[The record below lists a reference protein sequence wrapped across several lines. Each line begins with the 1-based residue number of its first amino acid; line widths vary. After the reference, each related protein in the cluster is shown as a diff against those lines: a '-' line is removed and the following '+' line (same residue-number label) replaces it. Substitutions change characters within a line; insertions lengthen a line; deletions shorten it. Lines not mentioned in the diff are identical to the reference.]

1 MAIAEY
7 LDKTYPETPQVIP
20 HNTAALQTAF
30 VDGFRNNFSAAL
42 DFITPAASSKLN
54 PRSEE
59 YYRRTREKWLG
70 NKMEEMAP
78 KGEAAI
84 AQWARFRD
92 GLGKVDAWYAKNG
105 GGGPFLLGEAPSWG
119 DIVVASY
126 LVCLRIVWGEDSPEW
141 KDISSW
147 HNGRWA
153 GLVGALKK
161 YETVV

>member
-20 HNTAALQTAF
+20 HNTLALQTAF
-30 VDGFRNNFSAAL
+30 ADGFLANFRAIF
-42 DFITPAASSKLN
+42 DIITLLTTSKLN

-59 YYRRTREKWLG
+59 YYRRTREKWFG
-70 NKMEEMAP
+70 KKMEEMAP

-84 AQWARFRD
+84 AQWSRFKD
-92 GLGKVDAWYAKNG
+92 GVGKVDAWYAKNG
-105 GGGPFLLGEAPSWG
+105 GKGPFLLGEAPSWG
-119 DIVVASY
+119 DIVVASF
-126 LVCLRIVWGEDSPEW
+126 LVFLRIVWGEDSPEW
-141 KDISSW
+141 KDVSSW

-153 GLVGALKK
+153 GIVEALKK